1 MNFLESLRII
11 FVIFG
16 SPMHFKACKKS
27 TNAFGVLVGIL
38 DVMVGVL
45 DVLIGILDVLV
56 GIVGVLGVLI
66 GILDVLV
73 GIVGVLGVLIG
84 GFPESSLNVLYMFS
98 GCSLSAPVSALY

>member
-1 MNFLESLRII
+1 
-11 FVIFG
+11 
-16 SPMHFKACKKS
+16 MHFKACKKS

-56 GIVGVLGVLI
+56 GIVGVV
-66 GILDVLV
+66 
-73 GIVGVLGVLIG
+73 GVLIG

>member
-27 TNAFGVLVGIL
+27 TNFGVLVGVL
-38 DVMVGVL
+38 DVM
-45 DVLIGILDVLV
+45 
-56 GIVGVLGVLI
+56 VGVLGVLI

-73 GIVGVLGVLIG
+73 GIVGVVGVLIG

>member
-27 TNAFGVLVGIL
+27 TNFGVLVGVL

-45 DVLIGILDVLV
+45 GVLIGILDVLV

-73 GIVGVLGVLIG
+73 GIVGVVGVLIG

>member
-27 TNAFGVLVGIL
+27 TNFGVLVGVL
-38 DVMVGVL
+38 DVM
-45 DVLIGILDVLV
+45 
-56 GIVGVLGVLI
+56 VGVLGVLI

>member
-27 TNAFGVLVGIL
+27 TNFGVLVGVL
-38 DVMVGVL
+38 DVM
-45 DVLIGILDVLV
+45 
-56 GIVGVLGVLI
+56 VGVLGVLI

-84 GFPESSLNVLYMFS
+84 GFPESSLNVLFMFS

>member
-27 TNAFGVLVGIL
+27 TNFG
-38 DVMVGVL
+38 VMVGVL
-45 DVLIGILDVLV
+45 DVM
-56 GIVGVLGVLI
+56 VGVLGVLI

>member
-27 TNAFGVLVGIL
+27 TNFGVLVGVL
-38 DVMVGVL
+38 DVMVG
-45 DVLIGILDVLV
+45 I
-56 GIVGVLGVLI
+56 LGVLI

-98 GCSLSAPVSALY
+98 GCSLSAQSCIYPDLERVL

>member
-27 TNAFGVLVGIL
+27 TNFGVLVGVL
-38 DVMVGVL
+38 DVM
-45 DVLIGILDVLV
+45 
-56 GIVGVLGVLI
+56 VGVLGVLI

-73 GIVGVLGVLIG
+73 GIVGVLVVLIG
-84 GFPESSLNVLYMFS
+84 GFPESSLNVLFMFS